1 MRALVPGHQD
11 LITDCAYDFYGAR
24 LATSSI
30 DHTIKVFDRQN
41 DGEWIQNDSWRAH
54 DGAVVK
60 LSWARPQFF
69 QLLASASHDCTVKI
83 WEECVDEAPGS
94 GRRWRPCH
102 TMTDFK
108 GPVYDVDFSPNS
120 SSLKLAAIAADGVLR
135 IYEALD
141 PNNLHSWTQVTEVPL
156 LNHPVAR
163 QLQSSFSLSWAP
175 SGKGTAF
182 VVSVL
187 EDAVI
192 FRLDETGK
200 NYVRAGELAQHRG
213 LIRDIKWSPSI
224 GRSYSYVATACKD
237 GYVRIFCVEEN
248 KAPSLVHESA
258 DHEGEVWRVSWN
270 ATGTILASAGDDA
283 KVRFWKRLY
292 TGPFQCMAVVNA
304 DERENEQ

>member
-1 MRALVPGHQD
+1 MRVLVPGHQD
-11 LITDCAYDFYGAR
+11 LITDSSYDFYGAR

-30 DHTIKVFDRQN
+30 DHTIKVFDRQK
-41 DGEWIQNDSWRAH
+41 DGEWTPNDSWRAH

-69 QLLASASHDCTVKI
+69 QLIASASHDCTVKI
-83 WEECVDEAPGS
+83 WEESADDPLGS
-94 GRRWRPCH
+94 GRRWRPRY

-108 GPVYDVDFSPNS
+108 GPVYDVEFSPNS
-120 SSLKLAAIAADGVLR
+120 SFLKLAAIAADGVLR

-141 PNNLHSWTQVTEVPL
+141 PNNLTSWAQVSEVPL
-156 LNHPVAR
+156 LNHPVSR

-175 SGKGTAF
+175 SGKGNAF

-192 FRLDETGK
+192 FRLEGDNN
-200 NYVRAGELAQHRG
+200 NYVRAGELSQHRG
-213 LIRDIKWSPSI
+213 LIRDIEWSPSI
-224 GRSYSYVATACKD
+224 GRSYSYIATACKD
-237 GYVRIFCVEEN
+237 GYVRIFHIQGNEPP
-248 KAPSLVHESA
+248 KLVHESA
-258 DHEGEVWRVSWN
+258 EHGGEVWRVSWN

-292 TGPFQCMAVVNA
+292 TGPFQCMAVLNA
-304 DERENEQ
+304 DERDNE